1 MVDFYL
7 SQLEISQFF
16 EFFGKIIAPF
26 QGSVTDKF
34 PGNIIDNSLQDGP
47 KIFFSKSDKEIFYKG
62 QFGRIT
68 AIWAYLN
75 FSHNDR
81 VIWFMSAP
89 IYPKNVSSTS
99 YDDGEFGKRVGMV

>member
-34 PGNIIDNSLQDGP
+34 PGNIIGNSFQDGP

-62 QFGRIT
+62 QFGELPQSGLTLILVIT
-68 AIWAYLN
+68 IGL
-75 FSHNDR
+75 
-81 VIWFMSAP
+81 
-89 IYPKNVSSTS
+89 
-99 YDDGEFGKRVGMV
+99 FGLCLLQFIQKM